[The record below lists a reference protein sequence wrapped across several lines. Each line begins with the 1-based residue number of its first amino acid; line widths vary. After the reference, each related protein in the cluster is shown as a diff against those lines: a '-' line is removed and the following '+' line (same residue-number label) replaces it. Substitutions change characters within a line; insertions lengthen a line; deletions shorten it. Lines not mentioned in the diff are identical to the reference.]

1 MQRPACPR
9 HPVSRM
15 ARWQQGWQSSLVAA
29 VVLVLIA
36 LVCIAGVAAVA
47 LLSNNMLALAQ

>member
-1 MQRPACPR
+1 
-9 HPVSRM
+9 M